1 MNKSKKYTFIIVLY
15 LILYFI
21 ISLNYLEIFP
31 FVHSD
36 EPWLSGLTRNMM
48 ENGSIFATETF
59 FDLFPRFP
67 HCIKVLF
74 HLIQMPFILI
84 FGYDIFSVRLISLIF
99 GTISLLLFY
108 KICCKLFGNYLYS
121 ILITVLLSFNIQF
134 IYASHFARQEIIIV
148 FVLMLG
154 FYYYLS
160 RSRGGNTHIFLG
172 LIIGLSVGIHPNSFV
187 VAIVFG
193 LLYVIDIIYKH
204 KKVRNLLILI
214 GTTGLT
220 ALIFVILSFIG
231 DADFISHYTSFGESL
246 GVSSSIIDKILTMP
260 NYYMNLFNGISGTY
274 YTPPIKVYLNVFG
287 IVFLISIVYLIISR
301 LIKKVIDDDCL
312 PDNLMIL
319 KLLICIVGINIGFI
333 IIGRYNQT
341 NVVFVFPFF
350 YLLVFALFSNIINYS
365 KKFMIIFMVI
375 LIGFSFYL
383 TFEECSVYGRYD
395 YNDYLDELEI
405 IPQGVKTL
413 GNLNMEFYFENGMLL
428 DYRNLTYLEE
438 NNMSFEDYINHNN
451 IEYIVFMEE
460 LDYIH
465 RNSGWSILYGED
477 YYYDDMKRFIEE
489 NCRLVHE
496 FRDSLYGIRISRY
509 MMDYEW
515 GVWIYRVEK

>member
-1 MNKSKKYTFIIVLY
+1 MNKSKKYTCIIGIY

-21 ISLNYLEIFP
+21 IGLNYLEIFP

-36 EPWLSGLTRNMM
+36 ESWLSGLTRNMM
-48 ENGSIFATETF
+48 ETRSIFATETF
-59 FDLFPRFP
+59 FDLFPRYP

-84 FGYDIFSVRLISLIF
+84 FGYDIFSVRLVSLIF

-121 ILITVLLSFNIQF
+121 ILVTVLFSLNIQF

-148 FVLMLG
+148 FVFMLG

-160 RSRGGNTHIFLG
+160 KSRGSHILLG

-193 LLYVIDIIYKH
+193 LLYVIDIIYKN
-204 KKVRNLLILI
+204 KKVRDLLILI

-231 DADFISHYTSFGESL
+231 DADFISHYASFGETL
-246 GVSSSIIDKILTMP
+246 GVSSSIIDKLLTLP
-260 NYYMNLFNGISGTY
+260 GYYTNLFNGVSGTY
-274 YTPPIKVYLNVFG
+274 YTPPIKAYLIVFG
-287 IVFLISIVYLIISR
+287 IVFIVSIIYLIASR
-301 LIKKVIDDDCL
+301 FIKKGIDNSCL
-312 PDNLMIL
+312 PNNMMVL
-319 KLLICIVGINIGFI
+319 KLLMCIVGINIGFI

-350 YLLVFALFSNIINYS
+350 YLLVFVLLGNIINYS
-365 KKFMIIFMVI
+365 KRIMIILMVV
-375 LIGFSFYL
+375 LISVSFYF
-383 TFEECSVYGRYD
+383 TMEECRVYGRYD
-395 YNDYLDELEI
+395 YNDYIDELEI
-405 IPQGVKTL
+405 IPQGAKTL

-428 DYRNLTYLEE
+428 DYRNLTYLKE
-438 NNMSFEDYINHNN
+438 NDMSFDDYINHNN

-496 FRDSLYGIRISRY
+496 FRDSLYGIRVSRY